1 MNQQNNNRRILT
13 KQALGFFLL
22 SLSLFTYFGGLAWI
36 SAYWDHTKVDEYRG
50 YEIYYFPEINVYGIE
65 IQGLDITDWRFDSGL
80 IGCENI
86 IDTWLDDPIYVKD
99 YQDYVIYQQPND
111 YGLYYAVDPET
122 GEQITTTW
130 HILDDL
136 QGYID
141 QAYYPSVVVTRHTAL
156 GDYVIYRQ
164 GIDDELRYWVES
176 PDGRLSQTF
185 GTFNEASDAVDE
197 LILYSEQ
204 ISGSTLGEGSETVSD
219 SIEPDIGSPFGVDYE
234 APDEVDTI
242 GDRLRQR
249 SALISGVFGVLGV
262 GLIVIDAGEHHR

>member
-65 IQGLDITDWRFDSGL
+65 IQGLDITDWRFNTE
-80 IGCENI
+80 ITGCENI

-141 QAYYPSVVVTRHTAL
+141 QVYYPSVVVTRHTAF
-156 GDYVIYRQ
+156 GDYIVYRQ
-164 GIDDELRYWVES
+164 GIDAELRYWIES
-176 PDGRLSQTF
+176 PVGDLSQYY
-185 GTFNEASDAVDE
+185 GTFDEVSIAVDE
-197 LILYSEQ
+197 LIQLDEQ
-204 ISGSTLGEGSETVSD
+204 MSGSNLGDGSETVSD
-219 SIEPDIGSPFGVDYE
+219 NIEPDVGAPFGEDYE
-234 APDEVDTI
+234 VPDGMVTI

-249 SALISGVFGVLGV
+249 RALISGVFGFLGV
-262 GLIVIDAGEHHR
+262 GLIAIDVGERRR